1 MLSALAVCQGSMPC
15 NSSLHPAP
23 LLVLPLLQSGS
34 VAAMS
39 EVWGKGEHVQCIHPL
54 AGCIAGRQAVRAL
67 LAPLALRDTGCC
79 ACRP

>member
-1 MLSALAVCQGSMPC
+1 M
-15 NSSLHPAP
+15 HPAP
-23 LLVLPLLQSGS
+23 VLLLLLLLLLQSGS

-67 LAPLALRDTGCC
+67 ALLVRLRDTGG
-79 ACRP
+79 RLPI